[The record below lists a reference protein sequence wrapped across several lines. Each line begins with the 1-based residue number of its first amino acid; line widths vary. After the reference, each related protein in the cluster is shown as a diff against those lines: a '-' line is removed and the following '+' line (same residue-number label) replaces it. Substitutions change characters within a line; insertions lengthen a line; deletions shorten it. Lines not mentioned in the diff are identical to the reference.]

1 MCDKES
7 SWKSFGGLQNIYS
20 HKSDLLGCVM
30 KFSVFKPAGDGP
42 FNVLWY
48 LSGLT
53 CNEQN
58 CIQKG
63 NIQASA
69 AKNNMVVICPDTSPR
84 GLGIEG
90 EDDSWDFGTGAGFY
104 VNATEEKWAKY
115 QMYEYVT
122 SELPK
127 VIQNVDILNGKL
139 TGKHAITGHSMG
151 GHGALICA
159 LKNPGKYV
167 SASAFAPISAP
178 MKCPWGDKCFSNY
191 LGSDKSKWEQYDA
204 SILAGKYNGPA
215 IDILVDQGGEDN
227 FLHQKQLLPEELVQS
242 AAKNDLVNLNYRLQ
256 EGYDHSY
263 YFIASFMQDHVE
275 FHAKHF

>member
-1 MCDKES
+1 MYS
-7 SWKSFGGLQNIYS
+7 GIYRVSFIKYN
-20 HKSDLLGCVM
+20 DLEYEIIV
-30 KFSVFKPAGDGP
+30 
-42 FNVLWY
+42 
-48 LSGLT
+48 GLT

-63 NIQASA
+63 NVQASA
-69 AKNNMVVICPDTSPR
+69 ARNNMGKSSFCCEIPKLDTYFWDIFLKKLFSVVICPDTSPR

-204 SILAGKYNGPA
+204 SVLAG
-215 IDILVDQGGEDN
+215 
-227 FLHQKQLLPEELVQS
+227 
-242 AAKNDLVNLNYRLQ
+242 
-256 EGYDHSY
+256 
-263 YFIASFMQDHVE
+263 
-275 FHAKHF
+275 

>member
-1 MCDKES
+1 
-7 SWKSFGGLQNIYS
+7 
-20 HKSDLLGCVM
+20 M
-30 KFSVFKPAGDGP
+30 KKIFFS
-42 FNVLWY
+42 
-48 LSGLT
+48 
-53 CNEQN
+53 
-58 CIQKG
+58 
-63 NIQASA
+63 
-69 AKNNMVVICPDTSPR
+69 VVICPDTSPR

-204 SILAGKYNGPA
+204 SVLAG
-215 IDILVDQGGEDN
+215 E
-227 FLHQKQLLPEELVQS
+227 
-242 AAKNDLVNLNYRLQ
+242 
-256 EGYDHSY
+256 
-263 YFIASFMQDHVE
+263 
-275 FHAKHF
+275 